1 MAAERRARAA
11 AGSGRATNGR
21 VRRRCH
27 PHPPLRTARARCPA
41 CRSRRL
47 TGCDAWAGSW
57 AMACGMAPWAVRSV
71 VTAPGVHGDEG
82 MERDRLPSE
91 PGGSTPRT
99 WPTLGFGSPRA
110 RAACGHAVTIP
121 LPSPPPTPSSS
132 PPTRRGWPR
141 RSAVV
146 HALWDPSGGGA
157 PAWSCGTW
165 GGPPGR
171 TVSALAFPASHPTR
185 PGGRQPPG
193 RVGLSTCLGG
203 PIPSMTGWPALPP
216 TASTPWALA
225 LLTVRRAGCLAG
237 EASKNVCWFP
247 QRGTAWQPSK
257 PGVAG
262 RPAECPGEAPSPLA
276 PLLAVQQTTQHIL
289 AWSHRHARPAS
300 APRPVLPLQESW
312 RLGGVLRCV
321 STTVRLAVTRTSSS
335 KLLVIPAF
343 HDT

>member
-1 MAAERRARAA
+1 MHQAEHLVLSQFREPHRVIANQFFPSARRWRLTLALSRCRQRAR
-11 AGSGRATNGR
+11 GKRSGQEA
-21 VRRRCH
+21 VS
-27 PHPPLRTARARCPA
+27 PSPPPLRTARARCPA

-121 LPSPPPTPSSS
+121 HA
-132 PPTRRGWPR
+132 RGWPR

-157 PAWSCGTW
+157 PRSCGAW
-165 GGPPGR
+165 DSPPGR

-203 PIPSMTGWPALPP
+203 PIPPMTGWPALPP
-216 TASTPWALA
+216 TASTPGPW
-225 LLTVRRAGCLAG
+225 
-237 EASKNVCWFP
+237 
-247 QRGTAWQPSK
+247 
-257 PGVAG
+257 
-262 RPAECPGEAPSPLA
+262 PA
-276 PLLAVQQTTQHIL
+276 
-289 AWSHRHARPAS
+289 
-300 APRPVLPLQESW
+300 
-312 RLGGVLRCV
+312 
-321 STTVRLAVTRTSSS
+321 
-335 KLLVIPAF
+335 
-343 HDT
+343 